1 MPQLEL
7 LLRGTADGDEA
18 ETATGNEQS
27 HQGVLRPE
35 ERQDVLD
42 DALPDLLH
50 IEGLRQALGD
60 QGQCFGLSSALLAF
74 SSNPRALEG
83 EGRLVREHGQE
94 PLLLGGE
101 DTPVR
106 VPDG

>member
-60 QGQCFGLSSALLAF
+60 QGQRFGLSSALLAF